1 MAAQAKFR
9 IAALTTGGMMKK
21 MCCLLALAAG
31 VAGAEM
37 RPLPTEGQGWYG
49 DPMVWKFRP
58 DGVHC
63 TLSNGNATAV
73 YEAAPLASNVTVEAV
88 FTPRLSERHSWD
100 LAAVAIVDDARNFW
114 HLALVQ
120 TPPEGGCKPMVEL
133 TEMRDGEWLA
143 QSNLKTVIDEN
154 SGVKW
159 AFGLPHRLKLSMDR
173 EGLTGTITAPDGR
186 QILRKRYAFTAAAV
200 TRGRPALHIV
210 GMTGEFGEIRAEW
223 AETVAESKA
232 DKEFPAY
239 AMENVVPSVQD
250 AATGFFHVVQKPD
263 GRWWTIDP
271 LGRGIVLLGVDH
283 VTFQGHWCEK
293 LGYCP
298 HGKKNEKK
306 YTDHAEWESETL
318 GRLKAWGFTMLG
330 AGCDSKLKHRG
341 LVHTEFLNIGDHLA
355 TLGDEYDI
363 TPNERRPC
371 SSFPN
376 VFHPAFEAFCRYRV
390 RQLCAPLRSD
400 PWLFGYF
407 IDNELA
413 WWGRGGSD
421 TGLFDAVM
429 KKGAT
434 HTAKIALKVFVE
446 GRCDRKIE
454 WFNSTYG
461 TQLKSFDE
469 ILTLQSLPGGTQEQ
483 REIKKAFLSFTADRY
498 FSVTSRAIRAADPNH
513 LVLGARFAGTGGAD
527 PVVWEVS
534 GKYCDVVTFN
544 CYPMADL
551 DEGRV
556 YTRSG
561 KSGELVTE
569 HFAKYYNYVKRP
581 MLITEWSFPA
591 LDAGLP
597 SAHGAGQR
605 FRTQT
610 ERTVATSLFARTML
624 SLPFLLGYDYF
635 MWVDEPALGIS
646 TPFPEDSNYGLI
658 NEDGVPYTLL
668 TEMFAALQR
677 EAGAC
682 RFKPAPPPKA
692 LPKSGSRPDA
702 MAVACKA
709 EAGDAKALFVREG
722 DTFRAGNGRIEL
734 SGKLGDGNMVRRVT
748 LDGAE
753 KPFGQY
759 NALIHTLNAGGQNRW
774 TDARTVKTVDGRVTN
789 GVAVVEV
796 TSVTGVGQEG
806 FEVTHRLILPPGTP
820 WFISE
825 LVSVKNVGTVP
836 LRLKGLYFRLYC
848 DFLGMPEQQ
857 VPGLWGMPVAD
868 CWLDAA
874 DGRFFG
880 AVASKASD
888 MQIDFWLDGPGR
900 GAHPDARLEIE
911 ETAVAPGAVYT
922 PAEPVYLL
930 CVAGRGGSDAWLTAA
945 QELKKVLE

>member
-1 MAAQAKFR
+1 
-9 IAALTTGGMMKK
+9 MKK
-21 MCCLLALAAG
+21 ICCLFALAAG
-31 VAGAEM
+31 MAGAEM
-37 RPLPTEGQGWYG
+37 KPLLTAGEGWYG
-49 DPMVWKFRP
+49 DPVTWKFRP

-63 TLSNGNATAV
+63 TMSNGNGIAV
-73 YEAAPLASNVTVEAV
+73 YEAAPLASNVAVEAV
-88 FTPRLSERHSWD
+88 FTPLQTERVGWNVAS
-100 LAAVAIVDDARNFW
+100 VAIVDDERNYW

-120 TPPEGGCKPMVEL
+120 TPLAHGCRPMVEL
-133 TEMRDGEWLA
+133 AEMRDGEWLA
-143 QSNLKTVIDEN
+143 QSNLKVEADGA
-154 SGVKW
+154 SGVTW
-159 AFGLPHRLKLSMDR
+159 AFGSPCRLKLSLDK
-173 EGLTGTITAPDGR
+173 GGITGTITASDGK
-186 QILRKRYAFTAAAV
+186 QVLRKRYVFTSAAV
-200 TRGRPALHIV
+200 MRGRPALRV
-210 GMTGEFGEIRAEW
+210 SGFAGTFSEIRSEW
-223 AETVAESKA
+223 CEPVTEAKSEKA
-232 DKEFPAY
+232 FPAY
-239 AMENVVPSVQD
+239 AMENVVPQIKD
-250 AATGFFHVVQKPD
+250 TATGFFRVVQKPD

-293 LGYCP
+293 LGFCP

-341 LVHTEFLNIGDHLA
+341 LVHTEFLNIGSHLGS
-355 TLGDEYDI
+355 LGDEYDI
-363 TPNERRPC
+363 TPNEGRPC
-371 SSFPN
+371 SAFPN
-376 VFHPAFEAFCRYRV
+376 VFHPDFESFCRYRA
-390 RQLCAPLRSD
+390 RQLCAQNRSD

-413 WWGRGGSD
+413 WWGRGASG

-429 KKGAT
+429 KKDSA
-434 HTAKIALKVFVE
+434 HTAKIALKQFVE
-446 GRCDRKIE
+446 GRCDRKIDA
-454 WFNSTYG
+454 FNSTYG

-469 ILTLQSLPGGTQEQ
+469 ILTLQALPGGSQGQ
-483 REIKKAFLSFTADRY
+483 CEIKKAFLGFVADRY
-498 FSVTSRAIRAADPNH
+498 FSVTSRAIREADPNH

-544 CYPMADL
+544 CYPMADM

-556 YTRSG
+556 YTHFG
-561 KSGELVTE
+561 KTGELVTE

-597 SAHGAGQR
+597 SVHGAGQR
-605 FRTQT
+605 FCTQT
-610 ERTVATSLFARTML
+610 ERTAATSLFARTML

-658 NEDGVPYTLL
+658 NEDAVPYAQL
-668 TEMFAALQR
+668 TEMFTSLQH

-682 RFKPAPPPKA
+682 RFKPAPQPRMKPKA
-692 LPKSGSRPDA
+692 GPGPDA
-702 MAVACKA
+702 MAVARKA
-709 EAGDAKALFVREG
+709 GASAGGAKSFFVREG

-734 SGKLGDGNMVRRVT
+734 SGQLGAGNLVRRVA
-748 LDGAE
+748 LDGAA

-759 NALIHTLNAGGQNRW
+759 NALVQTLSAGGQNRW
-774 TDARTVKTVDGRVTN
+774 TDAVTVKAADGCVTD
-789 GVAVVEV
+789 GIAVVEV
-796 TSVTGVGQEG
+796 TGITVVGQEG

-825 LVSVKNVGTVP
+825 VVSVKDVGTVP
-836 LRLKGLYFRLYC
+836 LRLKGLFFRLYSEFN
-848 DFLGMPEQQ
+848 DMPEKL
-857 VPGLWGMPVAD
+857 PPNLWGMPMAS
-868 CWLDAA
+868 CWLDGK

-888 MQIDFWLDGPGR
+888 IRVDFWLDGPHR

-911 ETAVAPGAVYT
+911 EATVEPGTVYV
-922 PAEPVYLL
+922 PPEPVFLV
-930 CVAGRGGSDAWLTAA
+930 CVAGCGGCEAWRKTA
-945 QELKKVLE
+945 QELKKTLE